1 MSKIPKVILLTDKSR
16 AYGRGLL
23 HGIVQY
29 SNLHGPWLFYIKPAY
44 YIEKNKQ
51 LHNWVRNLDIDG
63 IIGYTWD
70 VDVFNM
76 VVNLRLPSII
86 RNPEKPTS
94 KAIRFIMDQFA
105 AARMAAEYFVRR
117 GFKRFGYCGF
127 DDFQWS
133 KQRSEGF
140 GRAIADYGFE
150 TYFYRQPKSKQLR
163 TKDKEQTIIAKWLK
177 SLPKP
182 IAIMAGNDDRSA
194 DVLAACKIAD
204 IKVPEEVT
212 ILGVDNDE
220 LICDLSHPQLSSIT
234 LSIERAG
241 YEAARVLDKLMKGEK
256 IAESEEI
263 VPIHP
268 LHITTRQSTDITAAE
283 DQLVVEAVKFIHNH
297 SREMIQVTDVAEA
310 VGLSRRALEQR
321 FRRALGHSVLE
332 EIKYHRVNQM
342 ANMLI
347 GTNLSISQI
356 ARLLGYP
363 DASNISRYFK
373 QQKGISPSDYRKKF
387 GPK

>member
-1 MSKIPKVILLTDKSR
+1 MSKIPKVILLIEKSR

-29 SNLHGPWLFYIKPAY
+29 SKLHGPWLFYIEPAVFK
-44 YIEKNKQ
+44 ESSKQ
-51 LHNWVRNLDIDG
+51 LYKRVRNLDVDG

-70 VDVFNM
+70 VDIFNM
-76 VVNLRLPSII
+76 VVDLRLPAIMRDI
-86 RNPEKPTS
+86 EKPTS
-94 KAIRFIMDQFA
+94 KAIRFVMDQFA
-105 AARMAAEYFVRR
+105 VARLAAEYFVGR
-117 GFKRFGYCGF
+117 GFKRFGYCGY
-127 DDFQWS
+127 DFLKWS
-133 KQRSEGF
+133 KQRGEGF
-140 GRAIADYGFE
+140 GNVAADYGFE
-150 TYFYRQPKSKQLR
+150 TCFYRQPKAKKFYA
-163 TKDKEQTIIAKWLK
+163 KDKEQTIIAKWLK

-182 IAIMAGNDDRSA
+182 IAIMACNDDRSV

-204 IKVPEEVT
+204 IKVPEEVA

-220 LICDLSHPQLSSIT
+220 LICDLSHPQLSSVT

-241 YEAARVLDKLMKGEK
+241 YEAARVLDKLMKGQK
-256 IAESEEI
+256 ITKSEEI
-263 VPIHP
+263 VSILP
-268 LHITTRQSTDITAAE
+268 LHIATRQSTDIIATE
-283 DQLVVEAVKFIHNH
+283 DQLVAEAVKFIHDH
-297 SREMIQVTDVAEA
+297 SRETIQVTDVAEGVA
-310 VGLSRRALEQR
+310 LSRRTLEQR
-321 FRRALGHSVLE
+321 FRKALGHSVLE

-373 QQKGISPSDYRKKF
+373 QEKRISPSDYRKKF